1 MSLLKTELQEKDYPL
16 ALKIWERSVLATHH
30 FLKEEDRIALRKE
43 IPTYFKYV
51 DANLWLYD
59 GEAVGFSGI
68 NEENLEMLFIDP
80 EHFRKGFGTE
90 ILQHLLKE
98 DHIQKVDVNKDNEQA
113 LNFYLKNGFK
123 PYKESS
129 HDGQGRDYP
138 IIHLHLNL

>member
-30 FLKEEDRIALRKE
+30 FLKEEDRIALKKE

-68 NEENLEMLFIDP
+68 NEDNLEMLFIDP

-90 ILQHLLKE
+90 ILKHLLKE

-113 LNFYLKNGFK
+113 LNFYMKNGFK

-138 IIHLHLNL
+138 IIHLKL

>member
-1 MSLLKTELQEKDYPL
+1 MGTFRTRNSSL
-16 ALKIWERSVLATHH
+16 
-30 FLKEEDRIALRKE
+30 FKEEDRIALKKE

-68 NEENLEMLFIDP
+68 NEDNLEMLFIDP

-113 LNFYLKNGFK
+113 LNFYMKNGFK

-138 IIHLHLNL
+138 IIHLKL